1 MSLHGAIP
9 RCLWLFGCAVFAA
22 LPMRAEGDSYL
33 IKDGRPQA
41 EIVIGGQSA
50 RLTRLAAS
58 ELQSYL
64 FKISGAKLPITAAPS
79 SGTAIKIYVGRSAHT
94 DARQLSVEGL
104 AHGAFRIIAGAG
116 WLALLGRDRDYA
128 PREPWGHA
136 RNAGETARILK
147 EWDAITGETFGNP
160 YFQLYARHSQA
171 RDIWDYDDRG
181 TLNAVQPKSGNR
193 QLTDGVKP
201 SAEGGWEAK
210 LSR

>member
-1 MSLHGAIP
+1 
-9 RCLWLFGCAVFAA
+9 
-22 LPMRAEGDSYL
+22 MRAEGDSYL